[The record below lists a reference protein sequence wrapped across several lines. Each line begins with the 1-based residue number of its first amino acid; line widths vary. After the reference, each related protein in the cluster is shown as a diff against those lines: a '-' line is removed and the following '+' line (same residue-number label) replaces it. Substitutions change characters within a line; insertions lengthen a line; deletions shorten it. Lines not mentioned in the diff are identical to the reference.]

1 MTKYFEYFRSWRCA
15 NSGARPGQANGQA
28 MFCRHPTEVHCW
40 ACLESMNWVR
50 VTGAGHVYLSH
61 IGGCAPDRVI

>member
-1 MTKYFEYFRSWRCA
+1 VSSSVQQPRAGRYRSGVSRKSIVGTPA
-15 NSGARPGQANGQA
+15 SIHGSKAVG
-28 MFCRHPTEVHCW
+28 V

-50 VTGAGHVYLSH
+50 VTGAGQVYLSH